1 MENIVTMNSEDMAG
15 INFSCP
21 CGKVHDV
28 NIKKVKIGN
37 KVIEEL
43 LSSLKTF
50 QDKTILLVADQNTYE
65 VSGKDIELAVS
76 RVFAIKT
83 MIFECPH
90 LIPNE
95 DALQRLQ
102 SGVATGD
109 IGAIL
114 VVGSGTLNDL
124 GRFISFTEKIPYFI
138 VCTAPSMDGYASM
151 VSPLIVK
158 GIKKTFSAVYPW
170 GIFADIGIM
179 KNAPLQMLH
188 AGFGD
193 IAGKYTA
200 LADWKL
206 ANILQGE
213 PYCEL
218 IVQLV
223 QKAIDQCVMAALGL
237 PLRKS
242 EAIHS
247 ITEGLVLSGMCIGM
261 MGSSRPASGEEHH
274 LSHTW
279 EMMGLIAGRETLLHG
294 NQVGIGTEV
303 ILQIY
308 HHLAQIDIQALYE
321 SGKYRTLT
329 REKWMKNIVKLFGKH
344 GDSIIQEKEKYI
356 NFDEHSRE
364 QTARSITEKWE
375 LLKKEIFLTVP
386 SPEEYRNMMKSAGI
400 FLTPIDLCL
409 DRDSFRL
416 SLMVAKDVRQ
426 RYGVLQLLEDMGILE
441 ETADMITNLYYS

>member
-1 MENIVTMNSEDMAG
+1 MAG
-15 INFSCP
+15 IDFQCS
-21 CGKVHDV
+21 CGKVHTVD
-28 NIKKVKIGN
+28 IKKVKIGN
-37 KVIEEL
+37 RIFEDL
-43 LSSLKTF
+43 ISALMPF
-50 QDKTILLVADQNTYE
+50 QGKMILLVADQNTYE
-65 VSGKDIELAVS
+65 VSGKNIELAVS
-76 RVFAIKT
+76 KNFLVKTIVFQS
-83 MIFECPH
+83 PH
-90 LIPNE
+90 LVPDE

-114 VVGSGTLNDL
+114 VIGSGTLNDL
-124 GRFISFTEKIPYFI
+124 GRFISFTEKIPYFV

-158 GIKKTFSAVYPW
+158 GLKKTLPAVYPW

-206 ANILQGE
+206 ANILHGE
-213 PYCEL
+213 HYCEL

-223 QKAIDQCVMAALGL
+223 QKAIDQCAAAAPALS
-237 PLRKS
+237 LRKP
-242 EAIHS
+242 EAIHN

-261 MGSSRPASGEEHH
+261 VGSSRPASGEEHH

-294 NQVGIGTEV
+294 NQVGIGTEI
-303 ILQIY
+303 ILHIY
-308 HHLAQIDIQALYE
+308 HHLGQIDIQALYK

-329 REKWMKNIVKLFGKH
+329 REKWMKNIVTLFGKH
-344 GDSIIQEKEKYI
+344 ADGIIQEKEQYI
-356 NFDEHSRE
+356 NFDKHSRE
-364 QTARSITEKWE
+364 QTARNITEKWE
-375 LLKKEIFLTVP
+375 QLKKEIFLTVP
-386 SPEEYRNMMKSAGI
+386 APEEYRDMMKSAGI
-400 FLTPIDLCL
+400 FLTPANLGL

-416 SLMVAKDVRQ
+416 SLIVAKDVRQ

-441 ETADMITNLYYS
+441 EVADMITNLYY